1 MKIPVPFI
9 DAGGK
14 LFIDGTGA
22 KTPLIFGETLKVK
35 NGSRSIGN
43 VKYEIPPYST
53 YELTKQE
60 CGYRCTLTFYLVLKA
75 VNKGGWTGEQLREQK
90 MGLIDLSDE
99 KGAEKTVLM
108 EAPIELF
115 EKDYETGLD

>member
-1 MKIPVPFI
+1 MWISMYLNF
-9 DAGGK
+9 
-14 LFIDGTGA
+14 
-22 KTPLIFGETLKVK
+22 
-35 NGSRSIGN
+35 
-43 VKYEIPPYST
+43 
-53 YELTKQE
+53 
-60 CGYRCTLTFYLVLKA
+60 LVLKA
-75 VNKGGWTGEQLREQK
+75 VNKGEEYHLKGRWTGEQLREQK

>member
-1 MKIPVPFI
+1 M
-9 DAGGK
+9 
-14 LFIDGTGA
+14 
-22 KTPLIFGETLKVK
+22 IFGETLKVK

-75 VNKGGWTGEQLREQK
+75 VNKGEEYHLKGRWTGEQLREQK
-90 MGLIDLSDE
+90 MGLIDFSDE